1 MLKFGGPSSY
11 PLFVNIVYGC
21 SLGSYGKVFLVRK
34 NQGYDS
40 GHLYAVKVLK
50 KATSSVRTRI
60 GSKLERNILAKIE
73 HPFIVKLH
81 YAFQTEGKLYMVL
94 DFLRGGDLFTR
105 MSTEKVLHEDEAR
118 FYLAEL
124 ALALQHLHSLGIIH
138 RDLKA
143 ENLLFDKDGHLVV
156 TDFGLSKEYIKV
168 ILNIVPT
175 RSGLTQFKTTKL
187 QYLIKSSK
195 Q

>member
-1 MLKFGGPSSY
+1 MLLMTYDLAFSFLRLTGLYPPKNGILPSEGKL
-11 PLFVNIVYGC
+11 PLIKNHCVKVTLCVIIVYGC
-21 SLGSYGKVFLVRK
+21 PLGSYGKVFLVRK

-94 DFLRGGDLFTR
+94 DFLRGEH
-105 MSTEKVLHEDEAR
+105 S
-118 FYLAEL
+118 
-124 ALALQHLHSLGIIH
+124 HLISDTITKILMQTKFSK
-138 RDLKA
+138 RS
-143 ENLLFDKDGHLVV
+143 N
-156 TDFGLSKEYIKV
+156 FGK
-168 ILNIVPT
+168 
-175 RSGLTQFKTTKL
+175 F
-187 QYLIKSSK
+187 
-195 Q
+195 

>member
-1 MLKFGGPSSY
+1 M
-11 PLFVNIVYGC
+11 PL
-21 SLGSYGKVFLVRK
+21 
-34 NQGYDS
+34 
-40 GHLYAVKVLK
+40 
-50 KATSSVRTRI
+50 
-60 GSKLERNILAKIE
+60 
-73 HPFIVKLH
+73 
-81 YAFQTEGKLYMVL
+81 
-94 DFLRGGDLFTR
+94 GGDLFTR

-168 ILNIVPT
+168 ISNIVPT
-175 RSGLTQFKTTKL
+175 RSAGSHNPRQ
-187 QYLIKSSK
+187 LIPGRGNLSFLGIID
-195 Q
+195 

>member
-1 MLKFGGPSSY
+1 M
-11 PLFVNIVYGC
+11 
-21 SLGSYGKVFLVRK
+21 FLVRK

-94 DFLRGGDLFTR
+94 DFLRGEH
-105 MSTEKVLHEDEAR
+105 S
-118 FYLAEL
+118 
-124 ALALQHLHSLGIIH
+124 HLISDTITKILMQTKFSK
-138 RDLKA
+138 RS
-143 ENLLFDKDGHLVV
+143 N
-156 TDFGLSKEYIKV
+156 FGK
-168 ILNIVPT
+168 
-175 RSGLTQFKTTKL
+175 F
-187 QYLIKSSK
+187 
-195 Q
+195 